1 MTIKFLNMVTG
12 KEYEETLEKVKFS
25 GITWTHDNKVWYP
38 KKLETFKWVNF
49 RVFSM
54 GAILATTQ
62 STPLAK
68 TQQVMVTKS
77 CTTTGLEFWYL
88 HLGCGQLVKFVA

>member
-1 MTIKFLNMVTG
+1 MTTRSGSIKMGNVLMTALVW
-12 KEYEETLEKVKFS
+12 EYS
-25 GITWTHDNKVWYP
+25 
-38 KKLETFKWVNF
+38 

-77 CTTTGLEFWYL
+77 CTTTGEVWYL

>member
-1 MTIKFLNMVTG
+1 MTTRSGSIKMGNVLMTALVW
-12 KEYEETLEKVKFS
+12 EYS
-25 GITWTHDNKVWYP
+25 
-38 KKLETFKWVNF
+38 

-77 CTTTGLEFWYL
+77 CTTTGEVWYL
-88 HLGCGQLVKFVA
+88 HLGCDQLVKFVA